1 MTRFPYIR
9 AAAIAG
15 CAVIVG
21 VVVTKDTGLVH
32 GTLDTAALYCENYEA
47 WLNDPGSQIIDDDGH
62 IIDAPPVHFDADQ
75 RAECEDDYRSLPLD
89 AQREILHNI
98 MSDDG

>member
-1 MTRFPYIR
+1 MTKFLYLR
-9 AAAIAG
+9 AAVIAG

-32 GTLDTAALYCENYEA
+32 GTLDPAALYCENYEA
-47 WLNDPGSQIIDDDGH
+47 WLNDPGDEPG
-62 IIDAPPVHFDADQ
+62 VELHFDADE

-89 AQREILHNI
+89 AQRELLLNI